1 MKQLLMIFLAA
12 CTLHT
17 VLSAEIIVKN
27 AKSSMEKKRMRFF
40 EQRRKHT
47 SGKRIILLIL
57 IINRLKIG
65 MVKRFEWVIKWDG
78 PQKTVMYGY
87 LIFTEELIRRIGMS
101 NIRMEHIIL
110 YIQYHQILR
119 VVLNKK
125 R

>member
-1 MKQLLMIFLAA
+1 M
-12 CTLHT
+12 
-17 VLSAEIIVKN
+17 
-27 AKSSMEKKRMRFF
+27 
-40 EQRRKHT
+40 
-47 SGKRIILLIL
+47 
-57 IINRLKIG
+57 
-65 MVKRFEWVIKWDG
+65 DG